1 MADTKLDS
9 KVVREEQ
16 LSSPLEKKKKPAEES
31 EPEED
36 EEEDEEK
43 SMHPEDLIDAQTF
56 DQILD
61 MDEEDDHEFSY
72 SLVVNYF
79 EQAESTF
86 KNMDDALRKKDLS
99 ELSRLGHFLKGSSAA
114 IGVKKVKESC
124 EKIQHIGNCRDEA
137 GSKDIKEQ
145 EALQKIIEILPQV
158 KAEYSEAEQY
168 LKSFYEQEA

>member
-1 MADTKLDS
+1 MRDRLPLLLYCQQ
-9 KVVREEQ
+9 Q

-86 KNMDDALRKKDLS
+86 KNMDDAL
-99 ELSRLGHFLKGSSAA
+99 
-114 IGVKKVKESC
+114 
-124 EKIQHIGNCRDEA
+124 
-137 GSKDIKEQ
+137 
-145 EALQKIIEILPQV
+145 
-158 KAEYSEAEQY
+158 
-168 LKSFYEQEA
+168 